1 MVRDLSSVQWPQFPA
16 YGSPAAHSSLL
27 RNEDR
32 IPPPEI
38 PPDDEDEAEEMDGSL
53 VSGGDA
59 DDPGDASANDT
70 NVP

>member
-1 MVRDLSSVQWPQFPA
+1 MATDLSSVQWARFPVH
-16 YGSPAAHSSLL
+16 GSPAAHSSLL

-32 IPPPEI
+32 VPPPEV
-38 PPDDEDEAEEMDGSL
+38 PPDDMDEAEEMDSSL

-59 DDPGDASANDT
+59 DGPGDDSVNDT